1 MARMAGYVVSVDSR
15 RPRAVSATYSPR
27 HCPDFT
33 LSHAA
38 PTGAHVLVDVTT
50 TSVTRSTALPA
61 AAKAA
66 GVAARGARAAKL
78 HCYGAIAPHVVLP
91 FVLED
96 AGALGKDAID
106 FVHKCKKKLQNQLP
120 SMTEAELNWSNRGF
134 SNYFFQSLS
143 LANARGLGHYFT
155 TAATMLTT

>member
-1 MARMAGYVVSVDSR
+1 MW
-15 RPRAVSATYSPR
+15 
-27 HCPDFT
+27 
-33 LSHAA
+33 
-38 PTGAHVLVDVTT
+38 
-50 TSVTRSTALPA
+50 STALPA